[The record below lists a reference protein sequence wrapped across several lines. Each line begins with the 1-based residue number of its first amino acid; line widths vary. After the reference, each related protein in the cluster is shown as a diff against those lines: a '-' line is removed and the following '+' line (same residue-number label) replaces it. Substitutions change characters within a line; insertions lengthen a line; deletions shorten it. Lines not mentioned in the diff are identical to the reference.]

1 MGVSMMIKN
10 ISGESKIGCL
20 IYILILA
27 AIGYGGFNW
36 GKAKWNYESMK
47 EEITEL
53 GKLAADQKNIN
64 LNQVKD
70 SIYKKADELEIELYE
85 DDIEIIKDKHTI
97 TINVY
102 WTTPIKFPGYTYEQE
117 HFVTRTEQKR
127 Y

>member
-1 MGVSMMIKN
+1 MRKN

-20 IYILILA
+20 IYILIMV

-36 GKAKWNYESMK
+36 GKNKWNYETMK
-47 EEITEL
+47 EEVTKWT
-53 GKLAADQKNIN
+53 KLAAEQKNIK
-64 LNQVKD
+64 LKQVED
-70 SIYKKADELEIELYE
+70 SIYDKADEIGIELY
-85 DDIEIIKDKHTI
+85 DDSIEIIKDKHTI
-97 TINVY
+97 TINVD